1 MRISMRDGTNDNLIE
16 GTMQG
21 ATRGPAVA
29 RRLFLIG
36 ASALGLTACGK
47 DLLGPPEA
55 GAIYPVTPVF
65 PAGQG
70 AKVGWALA
78 IVRPDVAGG
87 LDNDRIALHQPDGV
101 LDFYAKATY
110 PAPLPALVQQALL
123 DGFEASGR
131 IDAVAP
137 EQATLHADYVLVTD
151 VKDFSAHYS
160 QQDGIPGITV
170 GITAKL
176 STARGRVIVSSLS
189 VSKSGT
195 ASANSA
201 AATAQALQ
209 QALGAAVTEIVN
221 WALTAPVP
229 KTQQPNTFGAVDS
242 AQQLLRDSNRGLRNN

>member
-1 MRISMRDGTNDNLIE
+1 M
-16 GTMQG
+16 MQ
-21 ATRGPAVA
+21 

-36 ASALGLTACGK
+36 ASSLVLSACGK

-55 GAIYPVTPVF
+55 GAIYPVVPVF
-65 PAGQG
+65 PAVQG
-70 AKVGWALA
+70 RKVGWDLS

-87 LDNDRIALHQPDGV
+87 LDNDRIALVQPTGI

-110 PAPLPALVQQALL
+110 PATLPALIQQALL

-137 EQATLHADYVLVTD
+137 QEATLHADYNLITN

-160 QQDGIPGITV
+160 QQDGIPSVTV
-170 GITAKL
+170 SITAKL
-176 STARGRVIVSSLS
+176 STAHARVIVSSLS
-189 VSKSGT
+189 VNKTGT

-201 AATAQALQ
+201 GAVAQALQ
-209 QALGAAVTEIVN
+209 QALGAAVTDIVN

-229 KTQQPNTFGAVDS
+229 KTPSAIRGPVDS
-242 AQQLLRDSNRGLRNN
+242 AEQLLRDSNRGLAQ

>member
-1 MRISMRDGTNDNLIE
+1 MRISMWDGTTNNIVD
-16 GTMQG
+16 GTMRQT
-21 ATRGPAVA
+21 AIA

-36 ASALGLTACGK
+36 ASALALAGCGK

-55 GAIYPVTPVF
+55 GAIYPVNPAF
-65 PAGQG
+65 PAGSG
-70 AKVGWALA
+70 EKVGWALA

-87 LDNDRIALHQPDGV
+87 LDNDRIALHQPGGV

-110 PAPLPALVQQALL
+110 PALLPDLIQQALQ
-123 DGFEASGR
+123 DGFDASGR
-131 IDAVAP
+131 IQAVAP
-137 EQATLHADYVLVTD
+137 EQATLHADYILVTD

-160 QQDGIPGITV
+160 QQDGIPSIAV
-170 GITAKL
+170 SITAKL

-242 AQQLLRDSNRGLRNN
+242 AQQLLRDSNRGLNK